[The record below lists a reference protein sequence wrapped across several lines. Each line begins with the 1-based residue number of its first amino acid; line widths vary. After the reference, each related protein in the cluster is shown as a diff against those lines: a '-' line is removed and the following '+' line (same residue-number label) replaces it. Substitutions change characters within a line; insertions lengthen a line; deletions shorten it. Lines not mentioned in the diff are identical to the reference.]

1 MSENPNKGKA
11 MRIGEVAK
19 ATGISA
25 KIIRYYESAG
35 ILPEGKRT
43 PAGYRIYEAQD
54 VQLLIL
60 IKRARDLGFRP
71 TEVDQLVS
79 FWHDPAGVSEDVK
92 QLVRRQIQELI
103 ARIGEM
109 QALVNTLQALTTLS
123 QGNTDPPPDTQP
135 SDSVPPLINP

>member
-1 MSENPNKGKA
+1 MSKTPPKGKP

-54 VQLLIL
+54 IQLLIL

-71 TEVDQLVS
+71 AEVDQLVS
-79 FWHDPAGVSEDVK
+79 FWHDPVEVNEDVK
-92 QLVRRQIQELI
+92 QLVRRQIQELL

-109 QALVNTLQALTTLS
+109 QALVSTLQSLTVIS
-123 QGNTDPPPDTQP
+123 QGGTDSQPDAQLTDPA
-135 SDSVPPLINP
+135 NPQ

>member
-1 MSENPNKGKA
+1 MSENPNKGKT

-71 TEVDQLVS
+71 PEVDQLVS

-92 QLVRRQIQELI
+92 QLVMRQIQELI

-109 QALVNTLQALTTLS
+109 QALVNTLQELTALS
-123 QGNTDPPPDTQP
+123 QGNTDPQPDAQP